1 MRPAFSVLTK
11 TLEAFTANVPTS
23 SYSNVAAI
31 SFPQIHEYLRQYQD
45 PKNAD
50 AIMRVQQELDETK
63 VVLHKTIESVLARG
77 EKLDDLVDRS
87 QTLSNTSKQ
96 FFKTAKKVT
105 SCFLKKKV
113 TCLYSFSSSKTRA
126 VWSCRYIRHLH
137 ATSWTYTRDLWIY
150 SSELLAPRERVC
162 VCGRIRLY
170 IASVL
175 YHMTPAVSHIYFIHL
190 NHRMCAY

>member
-31 SFPQIHEYLRQYQD
+31 IFPQIHEYLRQYQD

-105 SCFLKKKV
+105 SCFLNNKS
-113 TCLYSFSSSKTRA
+113 LA
-126 VWSCRYIRHLH
+126 
-137 ATSWTYTRDLWIY
+137 YTVF
-150 SSELLAPRERVC
+150 LLAKLVL
-162 VCGRIRLY
+162 CGHVDIYDTYMLRYGHIPETFGF
-170 IASVL
+170 
-175 YHMTPAVSHIYFIHL
+175 TPAS
-190 NHRMCAY
+190 C